1 MKSNSGWE
9 GVLATEEDSNIQ
21 HLIAMM
27 FKGMM
32 FKEQCLRLSC
42 AVLSNEVNLL
52 RYSTWVAFFDIYFLR
67 SGFLQTTFY
76 L

>member
-52 RYSTWVAFFDIYFLR
+52 RYST
-67 SGFLQTTFY
+67 
-76 L
+76 